1 MSLEFKW
8 DAYITPEGKFE
19 VVLYGKSEFNEKE
32 HKSVRQF
39 VTNDD
44 GVYPAKSPVGMF
56 DGLYIPNDLGYVVKK
71 SEELNKMI
79 FIENNIIKIDK
90 VEKVDQNENYLIFY
104 VKKQNKSEII
114 GKNGKNIK
122 KIRKEYGNVIIKVI

>member
-1 MSLEFKW
+1 MFLIFDAINKIPDNKNIICLAHYEEFK
-8 DAYITPEGKFE
+8 DKNGDSLSYRYKSTGNMVDQYITPEGKFE

-56 DGLYIPNDLGYVVKK
+56 DDLYIPNDLGYVVKK
-71 SEELNKMI
+71 SEE
-79 FIENNIIKIDK
+79 
-90 VEKVDQNENYLIFY
+90 FY
-104 VKKQNKSEII
+104 K
-114 GKNGKNIK
+114 
-122 KIRKEYGNVIIKVI
+122 